1 MSSTTSSSHGSNSS
15 TAPDGTTTP
24 ATPPAPLHHSSPD
37 MKRDSDDARPVKRT
51 RLDDNLAQPSS
62 SKTIASLPYNKGLHL
77 APMVRIGTL
86 PVRLVALD
94 NGASIVWGPEIVDKA
109 IIGAERVVDPSSGTI
124 KYMKNNRQVW
134 ETHPIEK
141 SRLIFQLGSSDP
153 NLAVQAV
160 KVIEQDVGGIGL
172 NCGCPKHFSI
182 QAGMGAALLREP
194 GKLCS
199 ILRALVDNTSVPI
212 DVKIRLFDEPRETF
226 ELVDKL
232 LDTGVSALT
241 VHCRTKEMRSREPAM
256 LDRLSGIVEI
266 GQRKGVPVIANGDCF
281 SVQDRD
287 RIKQLTGV
295 DAIMI
300 ARGAEAN
307 PSCFNE
313 QGYEDLVDVVI
324 PQIIKI
330 AIKTDQPFGN
340 TKYILNSLDLT
351 KTTKSDRTRD
361 QRNKIKLGINQSKTY
376 EQMLKVV
383 GVEDDELDEVMLEV
397 KATEV
402 KAFVPRW
409 DKRLREMM
417 EEGQAVA

>member
-1 MSSTTSSSHGSNSS
+1 
-15 TAPDGTTTP
+15 
-24 ATPPAPLHHSSPD
+24 
-37 MKRDSDDARPVKRT
+37 
-51 RLDDNLAQPSS
+51 
-62 SKTIASLPYNKGLHL
+62 
-77 APMVRIGTL
+77 MVRIGTL